1 MIKLEKNFIG
11 KACETCHMLQAYAY
25 KNLDDNGNIIV
36 NVGCLNHDICYNAL
50 EQDKKIRLKEDE
62 ND

>member
-11 KACETCHMLQAYAY
+11 EVCETCHMLQAYTY

-36 NVGCLNHDICYNAL
+36 NVSCVNYDICYNAL
-50 EQDKKIRLKEDE
+50 EQARRIMLKEDK